1 MNSLLRPSRVLSAF
15 QIFFFSLLFASPW
28 ALADAVG
35 RGAGVVRDGSG
46 AVVSGAKVTLTR
58 TSTNAVLTRTT
69 DSSGA
74 FQFLELP
81 PDTYTLSVER
91 PGCKRW
97 TWSRCA
103 IQVDQVSTL
112 DVVLQLGQ
120 VSEVLNVDAAPPLID
135 TQQNTLSNVVDSQTI
150 STMPLNSR
158 NFLDL
163 ALLTPGATPSA
174 GGSQVTGFNVAGA
187 RTQSNDYLIDGI
199 SNMDTQVNG
208 GLTSFR
214 INDAVQEYSV
224 QTSVPTAEFG
234 RGQGAQIN
242 AVIKSGTNQFH
253 GSAFEYFRNTILDAT
268 DYFSK
273 YTAGGIKP
281 VLNRNQFGATLGGP
295 IWRDKTFFF
304 LSYEGFRQ
312 VAPTV
317 SAVLV
322 PTPTQRASVKDP
334 ISKQLLAYFPL
345 SHQPGDTLAANG
357 TNYQSNVRSVLNDDT
372 GLVRV
377 DHTLTPHDTL
387 SGHFITYNGR
397 VITGG
402 PTPLSGGNTNTP
414 LSQSV
419 FLEENHASSPS
430 PLNTLRF
437 GSSFNQTTF
446 RSQHARSTP
455 PRPFTTPSPH
465 PL

>member
-1 MNSLLRPSRVLSAF
+1 LSRV
-15 QIFFFSLLFASPW
+15 
-28 ALADAVG
+28 V
-35 RGAGVVRDGSG
+35 
-46 AVVSGAKVTLTR
+46 
-58 TSTNAVLTRTT
+58 
-69 DSSGA
+69 
-74 FQFLELP
+74 
-81 PDTYTLSVER
+81 
-91 PGCKRW
+91 
-97 TWSRCA
+97 
-103 IQVDQVSTL
+103 IQVDQAITL
-112 DVVLQLGQ
+112 DVTLQLGE

-135 TQQNTLSNVVDSQTI
+135 TQQNTLSNVVDSQAI

-214 INDAVQEYSV
+214 INDAVQEFSV

-253 GSAFEYFRNTILDAT
+253 GSAFEYFRNTVLDAT

-273 YTAGGIKP
+273 HTAGGVKP
-281 VLNRNQFGATLGGP
+281 VLNRNQFGATFGGP
-295 IWRDKTFFF
+295 IWRNKTFFF

-345 SHQPGDTLAANG
+345 SQQPGDTLAANG

-372 GLVRV
+372 GLVRI
-377 DHTLTPHDTL
+377 DDTLTAHDTL

-397 VITGG
+397 VISGG

-419 FLEENHASSPS
+419 FLEENHTFNPS
-430 PLNTLRF
+430 LLNTLRF
-437 GSSFNQTTF
+437 GYSFNQTNFVVQDAGFNAQSIFTDSSGNPLPGVVNATTNPTDSGLPTVQITGF
-446 RSQHARSTP
+446 ARLGSATNLP
-455 PRPFTTPSPH
+455 QGRKTRTY
-465 PL
+465 

>member
-1 MNSLLRPSRVLSAF
+1 
-15 QIFFFSLLFASPW
+15 
-28 ALADAVG
+28 
-35 RGAGVVRDGSG
+35 
-46 AVVSGAKVTLTR
+46 VTLTR
-58 TSTNAVLTRTT
+58 ISTNAVLTRTT
-69 DSSGA
+69 DGSGA

-81 PDTYTLSVER
+81 PDTYTLSVEA
-91 PGCKRW
+91 PGFKR
-97 TWSRCA
+97 TTLSRVV
-103 IQVDQVSTL
+103 IQVDQASTL

-135 TQQNTLSNVVDSQTI
+135 TQQNTLSNVIDSQAIT
-150 STMPLNSR
+150 TMPLNSR

-214 INDAVQEYSV
+214 INDAVQEFSV

-322 PTPTQRASVKDP
+322 PSPKRAASV
-334 ISKQLLAYFPL
+334 
-345 SHQPGDTLAANG
+345 
-357 TNYQSNVRSVLNDDT
+357 
-372 GLVRV
+372 
-377 DHTLTPHDTL
+377 
-387 SGHFITYNGR
+387 
-397 VITGG
+397 
-402 PTPLSGGNTNTP
+402 
-414 LSQSV
+414 
-419 FLEENHASSPS
+419 
-430 PLNTLRF
+430 
-437 GSSFNQTTF
+437 
-446 RSQHARSTP
+446 
-455 PRPFTTPSPH
+455 
-465 PL
+465 